1 MCPPKGEKP
10 YHCDWDGCG
19 WKFARS
25 DELTRHYRKHTGHRP
40 FQCQKC
46 DRAFSRSDHLS
57 LHMKRHLW
65 DRAMEWRPHLKKK
78 ENENRKKEK
87 NKKQTLNCLQAVEQ
101 RDKLWC
107 SRQKKKKEKNK
118 QKKQSITYSL
128 KSLSVPLEADPVF
141 AHCTGDSTRPLS
153 QGCKLL
159 LKGTNWNLSY
169 LTDKTWRT
177 RCQPLFFFSFFFS
190 VNWKCIFCQGNQEQQ
205 TKTTLEA
212 FSQQNMPTHC

>member
-1 MCPPKGEKP
+1 MSWPDTTG
-10 YHCDWDGCG
+10 
-19 WKFARS
+19 S
-25 DELTRHYRKHTGHRP
+25 TRATGHSSVRNVTGP
-40 FQCQKC
+40 FPGQTTSPCT
-46 DRAFSRSDHLS
+46 
-57 LHMKRHLW
+57 
-65 DRAMEWRPHLKKK
+65 WRDIYETEPWNEGRIWKKKEK

-107 SRQKKKKEKNK
+107 SRQKKKKEENK
-118 QKKQSITYSL
+118 QKKKKQSITYSL

-177 RCQPLFFFSFFFS
+177 RCQPLFFFSFFF
-190 VNWKCIFCQGNQEQQ
+190 FCKLEMYFLSGKPGATDKNDSGSLLPA
-205 TKTTLEA
+205 KHANTLLKKDKLY
-212 FSQQNMPTHC
+212 

>member
-1 MCPPKGEKP
+1 MRPSHGMKAAFEK
-10 YHCDWDGCG
+10 
-19 WKFARS
+19 K
-25 DELTRHYRKHTGHRP
+25 E
-40 FQCQKC
+40 
-46 DRAFSRSDHLS
+46 
-57 LHMKRHLW
+57 
-65 DRAMEWRPHLKKK
+65 K

-118 QKKQSITYSL
+118 QKKKKQSITYSL

-177 RCQPLFFFSFFFS
+177 RCQPLFFFSFFFCKLEMYFLS
-190 VNWKCIFCQGNQEQQ
+190 GKPGA
-205 TKTTLEA
+205 TDKTTLEA